1 MGCGAALI
9 DFELAKHIEKI
20 SCIDISQTVIDHV
33 EQQIKEK
40 RIDNMRAICMDGL
53 EVKGQWE
60 TVMAI
65 FHGGDKVFSHYFHLA
80 KDQLILV
87 THGSM
92 RGGFG
97 PEGKKAIRCFGTPGV
112 CANLDSLGVKYH
124 LCEFEL
130 EYGQPFTDLKDAEEF
145 VKAYTMPMTQRE
157 LDSYLEERLVSTED
171 QRFPLYLPKKKD
183 IGLFVIRRSENEKF

>member
-1 MGCGAALI
+1 MMIKWNERSVRWFHNASEFTGYNKKLAEIRLNSIPSKKSLCDMGCGAALI

-65 FHGGDKVFSHYFHLA
+65 FHGGDKVFSHYFHQA

-145 VKAYTMPMTQRE
+145 VKAY
-157 LDSYLEERLVSTED
+157 
-171 QRFPLYLPKKKD
+171 
-183 IGLFVIRRSENEKF
+183 